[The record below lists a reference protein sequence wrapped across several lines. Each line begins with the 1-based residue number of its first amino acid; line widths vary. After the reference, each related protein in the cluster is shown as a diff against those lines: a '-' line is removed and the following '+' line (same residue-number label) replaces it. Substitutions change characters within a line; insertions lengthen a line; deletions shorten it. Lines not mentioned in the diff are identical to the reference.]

1 MKKETTKKEE
11 EKVVKSKKIASS
23 KDSKEVKKEDKKT
36 KTHPLIKG
44 MRITEKSSL
53 SADNGRY
60 TFNVAMNANKSE
72 IKKAIELLYKVTVVK
87 VTITQI
93 TKKNVV
99 RRGVIG
105 TKSAG
110 KKAVVHLKKGDKIEF
125 V

>member
-1 MKKETTKKEE
+1 MANTKTKKNIEDKKEE
-11 EKVVKSKKIASS
+11 E
-23 KDSKEVKKEDKKT
+23 KKT

-44 MRITEKSSL
+44 TRITEKSSI
-53 SADNGRY
+53 SADKGQY
-60 TFNVAMNANKSE
+60 TFNVEKNANKNE
-72 IKKAIELLYKVTVVK
+72 IKKAIKMLYKVTPIK

-93 TKKNVV
+93 TKKNVI

-105 TKSAG
+105 SKSSG

>member
-1 MKKETTKKEE
+1 MNKETKKKNKEEKEETKKG
-11 EKVVKSKKIASS
+11 
-23 KDSKEVKKEDKKT
+23 

-44 MRITEKSSL
+44 VRITEKSSL
-53 SADNGRY
+53 SADKGRY
-60 TFNVAMNANKSE
+60 TFNVENNANKNE
-72 IKKAIELLYKVTVVK
+72 IKKAIKTLYKVTPIK
-87 VTITQI
+87 VTITQV
-93 TKKNVV
+93 TQKTVT